1 MKKILLVLAT
11 SLALMGC
18 SANSDSGYS
27 SQDIMFAEMMI
38 PHHQQAIEMS
48 DLALQNSK
56 DPEVLKLAQQIKDAQ
71 APEIE
76 EMKSWGASSD
86 AHMGHMMDG
95 MLSDDEMA
103 ELRTA
108 TGPEFDRLFL
118 EGMIK
123 HHEGA
128 IDMAEMVVDSKKAD
142 VTALAKAIIDAQ
154 RTEISTMKELLN
166 R

>member
-1 MKKILLVLAT
+1 MKRILLVLAPL
-11 SLALMGC
+11 LALMGC

-56 DPEVLKLAQQIKDAQ
+56 NPEVLALAQQIKDAQ

-103 ELRTA
+103 DLRMA
-108 TGPEFDRLFL
+108 SGPEFDRLFL

-128 IDMAEMVVDSKKAD
+128 IEMAEMVVDSKSAD
-142 VTALAKAIIDAQ
+142 VATLAKAIIEAQ

>member
-1 MKKILLVLAT
+1 
-11 SLALMGC
+11 
-18 SANSDSGYS
+18 
-27 SQDIMFAEMMI
+27 
-38 PHHQQAIEMS
+38 
-48 DLALQNSK
+48 
-56 DPEVLKLAQQIKDAQ
+56 
-71 APEIE
+71 
-76 EMKSWGASSD
+76 
-86 AHMGHMMDG
+86 
-95 MLSDDEMA
+95 MA